1 MYIPS
6 NIQNYEELK
15 MDPPSEKLELDWV
28 YPLSIMVQ
36 GHLQNMHVNEKH
48 LLHYNPNEIP

>member
-15 MDPPSEKLELDWV
+15 MDLPSEKLELDWV
-28 YPLSIMVQ
+28 YPLSIIILRKCILIRNIRYTVIQ
-36 GHLQNMHVNEKH
+36 T
-48 LLHYNPNEIP
+48 EIP